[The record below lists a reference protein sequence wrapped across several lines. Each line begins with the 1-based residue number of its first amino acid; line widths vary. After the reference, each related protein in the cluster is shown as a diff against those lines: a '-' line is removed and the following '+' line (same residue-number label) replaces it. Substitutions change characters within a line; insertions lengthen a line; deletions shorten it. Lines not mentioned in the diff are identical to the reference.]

1 MYVAVLAPLSSSSH
15 ADSPIP
21 PLRSSFAYFAP
32 PGKTDLHGEN
42 ISLIIKFF
50 LGSHDWF
57 HFPIPINIA
66 VESIVGTVR
75 LRCQMVSQA
84 PFIRNVTFTL
94 MGVPAIEA
102 VRSPSLPLLAAPL
115 NTR

>member
-1 MYVAVLAPLSSSSH
+1 ME
-15 ADSPIP
+15 I
-21 PLRSSFAYFAP
+21 SFAYFAP
-32 PGKTDLHGEN
+32 PGKKKLQGEN

-50 LGSHDWF
+50 LGMHDLF
-57 HFPIPINIA
+57 HLPIPLWIA

-75 LRCQMVSQA
+75 LRCQLVAAA

-102 VRSPSLPLLAAPL
+102 VRHFFHFLSASLAS
-115 NTR
+115 